1 MTTSPRPVPVVLPVS
16 DHSPKPLRIGF
27 WICIAIA
34 VAVVLR
40 RLFALATPSHSGPPQ
55 MAGLDDSFAS
65 HAALTLAHIIP
76 ALFFVL
82 LSPFVVFSRF
92 ARLQWPERILF
103 PLGAIVGLTAYAM
116 SAFAIGGWI
125 ERSAVFLFDTLF
137 LYSLTRAFWHRQ
149 RGEPLLKRRW
159 LLRSIAILLGIATTR
174 PVMGVFFATSTATHL
189 VPGQFFGIAFWI
201 GFSINTLVFEFWIR
215 AADRPFQP
223 QPATVPGLSAQDHP
237 GRGRGYSR

>member
-1 MTTSPRPVPVVLPVS
+1 
-16 DHSPKPLRIGF
+16 
-27 WICIAIA
+27 
-34 VAVVLR
+34 
-40 RLFALATPSHSGPPQ
+40 

-65 HAALTLAHIIP
+65 HTALTLAHIIP

-116 SAFAIGGWI
+116 SAFAVGGWI
-125 ERSAVFLFDTLF
+125 ERSAVFFFDTLF
-137 LYSLTRAFWHRQ
+137 LYSLARAFSHRQ

-189 VPGQFFGIAFWI
+189 VPSQFFGIAFWI
-201 GFSINTLVFEFWIR
+201 GFSINTLVFEFWLR
-215 AADRPFQP
+215 SADRRLQP
-223 QPATVPGLSAQDHP
+223 LSAAVPVLSPQHHP